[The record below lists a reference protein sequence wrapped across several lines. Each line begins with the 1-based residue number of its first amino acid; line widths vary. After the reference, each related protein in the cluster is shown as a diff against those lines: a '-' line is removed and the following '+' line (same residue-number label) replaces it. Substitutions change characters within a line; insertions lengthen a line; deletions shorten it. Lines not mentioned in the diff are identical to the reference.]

1 MRYITVTISVGCH
14 CENPSPRNTY
24 ILSQCLTHYQ
34 TSRWHLKR
42 LNFDF
47 NLYLEY
53 YNNNH
58 DNDNNY
64 IIRVAHCI

>member
-1 MRYITVTISVGCH
+1 MRDIVTVTVSVGCH
-14 CENPSPRNTY
+14 CEYPSPRNTY
-24 ILSQCLTHYQ
+24 ILSQCLTQYQ
-34 TSRWHLKR
+34 TSRGHLKR

-58 DNDNNY
+58 DNDNN
-64 IIRVAHCI
+64 

>member
-1 MRYITVTISVGCH
+1 MRYIVTVTLSVGCH
-14 CENPSPRNTY
+14 CEYPSPRNTY

-34 TSRWHLKR
+34 TSRWYLKR

-53 YNNNH
+53 YNNKITIMIT
-58 DNDNNY
+58 
-64 IIRVAHCI
+64 II

>member
-1 MRYITVTISVGCH
+1 MRYVGCH
-14 CENPSPRNTY
+14 CEYPSPRNTY

-53 YNNNH
+53 WDLVISNTSP
-58 DNDNNY
+58 
-64 IIRVAHCI
+64 RVKGHQNQK